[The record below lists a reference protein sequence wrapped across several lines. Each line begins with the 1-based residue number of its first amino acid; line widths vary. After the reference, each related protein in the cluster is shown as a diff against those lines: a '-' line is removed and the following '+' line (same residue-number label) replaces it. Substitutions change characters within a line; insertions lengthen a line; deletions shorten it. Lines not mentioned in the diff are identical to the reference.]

1 MHLIPHVIDQSI
13 DAYDDDYKICKKL
26 NKKYP
31 DTVLAPAFE
40 TPIQAKSYISNM
52 EIFIGSRMH
61 STIAAFSSNVIT
73 IPISYSR
80 KFEGLFGSLNYPYV
94 VNAKENDTAS
104 AFKLVM
110 DYINKKG
117 ELKEK
122 QLKSLDVIDEK
133 NKKFKESILELLN
146 GGRR

>member
-1 MHLIPHVIDQSI
+1 
-13 DAYDDDYKICKKL
+13 
-26 NKKYP
+26 
-31 DTVLAPAFE
+31 
-40 TPIQAKSYISNM
+40 
-52 EIFIGSRMH
+52 MH
-61 STIAAFSSNVIT
+61 STIAAFSSGVVT

-94 VNAKENDTAS
+94 VNAKECNTKT

-110 DYINKKG
+110 DYIDKKG

-122 QLKSLDVIDEK
+122 QSESLSIIDEK
-133 NKKFKESILELLN
+133 NKNFKESILELLN

>member
-1 MHLIPHVIDQSI
+1 
-13 DAYDDDYKICKKL
+13 
-26 NKKYP
+26 
-31 DTVLAPAFE
+31 
-40 TPIQAKSYISNM
+40 
-52 EIFIGSRMH
+52 MH

-110 DYINKKG
+110 DYIDKKG

-122 QLKSLDVIDEK
+122 QSESLSIIDEK
-133 NKKFKESILELLN
+133 NKNFKESILELLN